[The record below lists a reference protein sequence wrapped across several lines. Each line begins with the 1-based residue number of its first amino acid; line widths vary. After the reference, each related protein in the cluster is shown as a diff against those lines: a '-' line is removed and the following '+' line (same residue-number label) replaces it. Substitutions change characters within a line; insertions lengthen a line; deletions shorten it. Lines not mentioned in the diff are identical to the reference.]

1 MKKLLAT
8 LLCVVV
14 LAVCAAAVLTA
25 CGDDSKEQ
33 GGGGESK
40 PVSYSVSCEE
50 DDVFGDYYDL
60 RADYSIVGAGKTVT
74 VTVDYED
81 WNFLE
86 AAKVY
91 ANGTECAAGEAEN
104 TYTFVMPDGDVE
116 VTAEMRVL
124 SVLTA
129 ERGMR
134 WTETHDLVADGL
146 NNSFEVTFGTDPVL
160 NTVVQN
166 EDGYSTLA
174 LVKVIS
180 TNQQVIPDKAIYRV
194 NGLDSGNGA
203 YVYAARISF
212 TSDLLSP
219 GETTLV
225 LIDTHNDRAITLDV
239 TVVAKNY

>member
-74 VTVDYED
+74 VTVDYEG

-86 AAKVY
+86 AAKVF
-91 ANGTECAAGEAEN
+91 ANGT
-104 TYTFVMPDGDVE
+104 
-116 VTAEMRVL
+116 
-124 SVLTA
+124 
-129 ERGMR
+129 
-134 WTETHDLVADGL
+134 
-146 NNSFEVTFGTDPVL
+146 
-160 NTVVQN
+160 
-166 EDGYSTLA
+166 
-174 LVKVIS
+174 
-180 TNQQVIPDKAIYRV
+180 
-194 NGLDSGNGA
+194 
-203 YVYAARISF
+203 
-212 TSDLLSP
+212 
-219 GETTLV
+219 
-225 LIDTHNDRAITLDV
+225 
-239 TVVAKNY
+239 

>member
-60 RADYSIVGAGKTVT
+60 RADYTKVGAGETVT
-74 VTVDYED
+74 VTVDYGD

-91 ANGTECAAGEAEN
+91 ANGTECAAGAAEG
-104 TYTFVMPDGDVE
+104 TYTFVMPAADVT

-124 SVLTA
+124 SVPTA
-129 ERGMR
+129 ESGMG
-134 WTETHDLVADGL
+134 WTRTHDLVADGL
-146 NNSFEVTFGTDPVL
+146 NNSFEVTFGTKG
-160 NTVVQN
+160 VQN
-166 EDGYSTLA
+166 TIVTNSDGYSTMMY
-174 LVKVIS
+174 VEVIS
-180 TNQQVIPDKAIYRV
+180 TNREVMPNEAVTRIQKT
-194 NGLDSGNGA
+194 SGNSLDA
-203 YVYAARISF
+203 YVATVSF
-212 TSDLLSP
+212 DSKLLSP
-219 GETTLV
+219 GQTTII
-225 LIDTHNDRAITLDV
+225 LIDKDNDRAITLDV

>member
-25 CGDDSKEQ
+25 CGDGSKEQ

-60 RADYSIVGAGKTVT
+60 RTDYTKVGAGQTVT
-74 VTVDYED
+74 VTVDYEG

-91 ANGTECAAGEAEN
+91 ANGAECAAGEAEN
-104 TYTFVMPDGDVE
+104 TYTFVMPAADVE

-124 SVLTA
+124 EVLTA
-129 ERGMR
+129 ENGMGWER
-134 WTETHDLVADGL
+134 THDLVAGGL
-146 NNSFEVTFGTDPVL
+146 NNSFEVTFGTEG
-160 NTVVQN
+160 VQN
-166 EDGYSTLA
+166 TIVTNSDGYSTMMY
-174 LVKVIS
+174 VEVIS
-180 TNQQVIPDKAIYRV
+180 TNREVMPNEAVTRIQKT
-194 NGLDSGNGA
+194 SGNSLDA
-203 YVYAARISF
+203 YMATVSF
-212 TSDLLSP
+212 DSKLLSP
-219 GETTLV
+219 GQTTII
-225 LIDTHNDRAITLDV
+225 LIDKDNDRAITLDV
-239 TVVAKNY
+239 TVVAGDY

>member
-60 RADYSIVGAGKTVT
+60 RADYSIVGAGETVT

-86 AAKVY
+86 AAKVF
-91 ANGTECAAGEAEN
+91 ANGTECAAGAAEG
-104 TYTFVMPDGDVE
+104 TYTFVMPAADVT

-124 SVLTA
+124 EVPNA
-129 ERGMR
+129 ERGMG
-134 WTETHDLVADGL
+134 WTETHDLVAGGI

-160 NTVVQN
+160 NSVVQN

-180 TNQQVIPDKAIYRV
+180 TNQQVIPDEAIYRV
-194 NGLDSGNGA
+194 NGSGSNGA

-225 LIDTHNDRAITLDV
+225 LIDTDNDRVITVAV
-239 TVVAKNY
+239 TVVARDY

>member
-74 VTVDYED
+74 VTVDYEG

-86 AAKVY
+86 AAKVF
-91 ANGTECAAGEAEN
+91 ANGTECAAGAAEG
-104 TYTFVMPDGDVE
+104 TYTFVMPAADVT

-124 SVLTA
+124 SVPTA
-129 ERGMR
+129 ESGMG
-134 WTETHDLVADGL
+134 WTRTHDLVA
-146 NNSFEVTFGTDPVL
+146 S
-160 NTVVQN
+160 
-166 EDGYSTLA
+166 
-174 LVKVIS
+174 
-180 TNQQVIPDKAIYRV
+180 
-194 NGLDSGNGA
+194 
-203 YVYAARISF
+203 
-212 TSDLLSP
+212 
-219 GETTLV
+219 
-225 LIDTHNDRAITLDV
+225 
-239 TVVAKNY
+239 

>member
-25 CGDDSKEQ
+25 CGDGSKEQ

-60 RADYSIVGAGKTVT
+60 RADYSIVGAGETVT

-86 AAKVY
+86 AAKVF
-91 ANGTECAAGEAEN
+91 ANGTECAAGATEG
-104 TYTFVMPDGDVE
+104 TYTFVMPAADVT

-124 SVLTA
+124 SVPTA
-129 ERGMR
+129 ESGMG
-134 WTETHDLVADGL
+134 WTRTHDLVADGI
-146 NNSFEVTFGTDPVL
+146 NNSFEVTFGTEG
-160 NTVVQN
+160 VQN
-166 EDGYSTLA
+166 TIVANSDGYSTMMY
-174 LVKVIS
+174 VEVIS
-180 TNQQVIPDKAIYRV
+180 TNQEVMPNEAVTRIEKT
-194 NGLDSGNGA
+194 SGNSLDA
-203 YVYAARISF
+203 YVATVSF
-212 TSDLLSP
+212 DSELLSP
-219 GETTLV
+219 GQTTII
-225 LIDTHNDRAITLDV
+225 LIDKDNDRAITLDV
-239 TVVAKNY
+239 TVVARDY

>member
-25 CGDDSKEQ
+25 CGDGSKEQ

-60 RADYSIVGAGKTVT
+60 RADYSIVGAGETVT

-86 AAKVY
+86 AAKVF
-91 ANGTECAAGEAEN
+91 ANGTECAAGATEG
-104 TYTFVMPDGDVE
+104 TYTFVMPAADVT

-124 SVLTA
+124 SVPTA
-129 ERGMR
+129 ESGMG
-134 WTETHDLVADGL
+134 WTRTHDLVAGGI
-146 NNSFEVTFGTDPVL
+146 NNSFEVTFGTEG
-160 NTVVQN
+160 VQN
-166 EDGYSTLA
+166 TIVANSDGYSTMMY
-174 LVKVIS
+174 VEVIS
-180 TNQQVIPDKAIYRV
+180 TNQEVMPNEAVTRIEKT
-194 NGLDSGNGA
+194 SGNSLDA
-203 YVYAARISF
+203 YVATVSF
-212 TSDLLSP
+212 DSELLSP
-219 GETTLV
+219 GQTTII
-225 LIDTHNDRAITLDV
+225 LIDKDNDRAITLDV
-239 TVVAKNY
+239 TVVARDY

>member
-25 CGDDSKEQ
+25 CGDGSKEQ

-60 RADYSIVGAGKTVT
+60 RADYSIVGAGETVT

-86 AAKVY
+86 AAKVF
-91 ANGTECAAGEAEN
+91 ANGTECAAGATEG
-104 TYTFVMPDGDVE
+104 TYTFVMPAADVT

-124 SVLTA
+124 SVPTA
-129 ERGMR
+129 ESGMG
-134 WTETHDLVADGL
+134 WTRTHDLVAGGI
-146 NNSFEVTFGTDPVL
+146 NNSFEVTFGTEG
-160 NTVVQN
+160 VQN
-166 EDGYSTLA
+166 TIVANSDGYSTMMY
-174 LVKVIS
+174 VEVIS
-180 TNQQVIPDKAIYRV
+180 TNQEVMPNEAVTRIEKT
-194 NGLDSGNGA
+194 SGNSLDA
-203 YVYAARISF
+203 YVATVSF
-212 TSDLLSP
+212 DSELLSP
-219 GETTLV
+219 GQTTII
-225 LIDTHNDRAITLDV
+225 LIDKDNDRAITLDV
-239 TVVAKNY
+239 TVVARNY